1 MIDCRI
7 SWCCRLIALF
17 LGLLLATLTNPLSV
31 AHAGSP
37 FDDPAFQ
44 PPQGGT
50 TSTDGSRASS
60 ATLPPLPAG
69 YTEIPPPASI
79 AANWPRAVLLQQN
92 GDADPNNPLAWLNLT
107 YNPGKWL
114 IDSVLGAISGIILSI
129 TSIFQSVAIWAFG
142 PAVAPSGN
150 AALAA
155 QTGLAD
161 ASSGTLAGAGIVFTT
176 PLRFT
181 TAPTGALSA
190 NQTAHGIV
198 LKATLSIMV
207 LIFTFRCIRLITN
220 HNRQAII
227 DLAFAFVGGM
237 VMTLGSWGICD
248 LLIKAAN
255 IIGDEI
261 GQRYTFWDGTMLL
274 PFADV
279 TSSATGLYL
288 TFTLVGLCYWGLFVV
303 LAFKAVGRIA
313 LVNLLII
320 ISPVTGLGVLSGG
333 WNYAAIWFFRMV
345 ELLATPIAWLIV
357 IGFLRNLLLAFTWS
371 NPIIPYIL
379 SCYILFIAPKAPEI
393 LGLAAREAWNKH
405 GAAITALVTRVVMA
419 AA

>member
-1 MIDCRI
+1 VL
-7 SWCCRLIALF
+7 LIAL
-17 LGLLLATLTNPLSV
+17 ASPIDI
-31 AHAGSP
+31 ARAGSP

-50 TSTDGSRASS
+50 TGTGEAPTTT
-60 ATLPPLPAG
+60 ALLPPLPVD
-69 YTEIPPPASI
+69 YTEIPPPLPIASTTLHSG
-79 AANWPRAVLLQQN
+79 LLQQGGA
-92 GDADPNNPLAWLNLT
+92 GDANNPLAWLNLT

-114 IDSVLGAISGIILSI
+114 IDSVLGALSGIILSI
-129 TSIFQSVAIWAFG
+129 SSIFQSVAIWAFG
-142 PAVAPSGN
+142 PAI
-150 AALAA
+150 
-155 QTGLAD
+155 
-161 ASSGTLAGAGIVFTT
+161 ASSGSAALTAQAGVANSGDTLAGAGIVFST
-176 PLRFT
+176 PTRFT
-181 TAPTGALSA
+181 TAPMGALLA
-190 NQTAHGIV
+190 TQTVHGIV
-198 LKATLSIMV
+198 LKATLSIIV
-207 LIFTFRCIRLITN
+207 LVFTFRCIRLLTD

-227 DLAFAFVGGM
+227 DLAFAFIGGM

-255 IIGDEI
+255 IIGNEVT
-261 GQRYTFWDGTMLL
+261 QRYTFWDDTMLL

-288 TFTLVGLCYWGLFVV
+288 TFTLVGLCYWGLFLV
-303 LAFKAVGRIA
+303 LALKAIGRIA

-320 ISPVTGLGVLSGG
+320 VSPITGLGVMSGG

-357 IGFLRNLLLAFTWS
+357 IGFLRNLLLAFSWS
-371 NPIIPYIL
+371 NPLIPYIL
-379 SCYILFIAPKAPEI
+379 SCYILFITPKAPEI
-393 LGLAAREAWNKH
+393 LGLAAREAWNRH